1 MIIRRTHRS
10 RRSLGIQAGV
20 GLIEVL
26 VAVLVLSI
34 GFIGMAALQATS
46 LSTNN
51 SAMTH
56 SMATVASY
64 SILDAMRIDRTAA
77 QNGDYTTTVTG
88 DACASVGT
96 GTLAKSQLT
105 AWCQQLA
112 SNLGASSTTKGQVD
126 CDANGN
132 CAVTVSYDNSH
143 AAKGAGTQ
151 TVVTEAKL

>member
-10 RRSLGIQAGV
+10 RRSPRIQAGV

-51 SAMTH
+51 SAMAH
-56 SMATVASY
+56 NMATVSSY
-64 SILDAMRIDRTAA
+64 SILDAIRIDRTAA
-77 QNGDYTTTVTG
+77 QNSDYNVTVKG
-88 DACASVGT
+88 DACTGIGT
-96 GTLAKSQLT
+96 GTLAKNQLT

-112 SNLGASSTTKGQVD
+112 NNLGASDTTTGKVL
-126 CDANGN
+126 CDGIGN
-132 CAVTVSYDNSH
+132 CAVTVTYDDSRAGN
-143 AAKGAGTQ
+143 GAGTQ

>member
-1 MIIRRTHRS
+1 MIIRHTHRL
-10 RRSLGIQAGV
+10 RRSPGIQSGV

-46 LSTNN
+46 LTSNN

-56 SMATVASY
+56 SMATMASY

-77 QNGDYTTTVTG
+77 QNGDYTTTVKG
-88 DACASVGT
+88 DACGAVGT

-112 SNLGASSTTKGQVD
+112 NSLGASSTTQGQVD

-132 CAVTVSYDNSH
+132 CTVTVSYDNSH
-143 AAKGAGTQ
+143 AGKGAGTQ